1 MGMSCLISLTID
13 QSYRI
18 PRQDLAVN
26 KHNCPKAGDR
36 PPEIHTPS
44 SNGDVA
50 PLDHDNYNWKY
61 STSFRCPVNAIL
73 VLCIC
78 PEAHQ
83 IKVQIVERAIQALK
97 RALREGDSFGII
109 RPRSGGNWEYSVAKF
124 VDGYWTWDYV
134 SSSTLSRGPND
145 LAKEPMAGI
154 SIAIDA
160 LTERQSPAISCPT
173 LVVVSDAS
181 TFETSG
187 VQSII
192 DRANVAGIGIC
203 TFGFNVSHDPEE
215 ALVQL
220 ASGTKAAYTYVN
232 DWMAFLTLCWPVF
245 GPKEGSTREC
255 QVDVSNRQLLTRLVS
270 LLFDVNL

>member
-1 MGMSCLISLTID
+1 MGMSFLISLTID
-13 QSYRI
+13 QSDRI

-44 SNGDVA
+44 SN
-50 PLDHDNYNWKY
+50 
-61 STSFRCPVNAIL
+61 VNAIL
-73 VLCIC
+73 VLCLC

-109 RPRSGGNWEYSVAKF
+109 RPRSEGNWEYSVVKF
-124 VDGYWTWDYV
+124 VEGYWTWDYV

-160 LTERQSPAISCPT
+160 LTERQSPAISRPA